1 MIASHPAPLSFFLD
15 ANVLISAAWKPNA
28 EVAAIWQLE
37 GVRLITSIY
46 VMAEVQRNLPQL
58 SQIERLRG
66 FMTSV
71 ETLQFPT
78 LAETMPEIP
87 ELALLPVKDR
97 HVLAAAIYSHA
108 DYLITGDKKHFSQ
121 WFGKTLHGVKIEP
134 PTNLLQHFQL
144 RRL

>member
-1 MIASHPAPLSFFLD
+1 MSSHPAPVIFFLD

-28 EVAAIWQLE
+28 EVATIWQFE
-37 GVRLITSIY
+37 GVRLITSIH

-66 FMTSV
+66 LMTFV
-71 ETLQFPT
+71 DL
-78 LAETMPEIP
+78 LHLP
-87 ELALLPVKDR
+87 ELVESPREISELMLLPQKDR
-97 HVLAAAIYSHA
+97 HVLAAAIHVHA

-134 PTNLLQHFQL
+134 PTDLLRHFHL
-144 RRL
+144 RRP